1 MFSSSSAFVCLP
13 VSLSCFL
20 ISSHFF
26 LLPFSLLL
34 SPPFPS
40 PLSANRKIW
49 EEKSDKYTCLPWCL
63 TQTPRLPIY
72 SLLYAEELAQT
83 RQLWSCKLKARMIT
97 LEQHECSR
105 GWHFHSIAWL
115 NTAVLLK
122 RNHNFFFCLSHIIDV
137 TVGFPFLWQYI
148 FWSLWFSWFQLLF

>member
-1 MFSSSSAFVCLP
+1 MSFPSFKKYVIEIASLCLAP
-13 VSLSCFL
+13 LLLSFACLSLSCFL
-20 ISSHFF
+20 ISSRFF
-26 LLPFSLLL
+26 LLPFPLFLP
-34 SPPFPS
+34 PPFPS
-40 PLSANRKIW
+40 PLSATRKIW
-49 EEKSDKYTCLPWCL
+49 EEKSDTYTCLPWCL

-83 RQLWSCKLKARMIT
+83 RQLWSCKLKAWMIT

-122 RNHNFFFCLSHIIDV
+122 QNHNFFSVWVI
-137 TVGFPFLWQYI
+137 
-148 FWSLWFSWFQLLF
+148 SLM